1 MKRPDIIIGIDPDV
15 ESSGIAAL
23 NCNTRSVK
31 IGRKKF
37 PELIES
43 LKDLS
48 DSCKEKG
55 IPLLV
60 VVEASWLISHNW
72 HAGTIKGTR
81 AIAKTGYNVGKNLQV
96 GILIVE
102 YCKSIG
108 LDIKEQMPLKMLLI
122 LICTIKCLIKKKTKW
137 LIYTVIIGLI
147 PFLIRSIICLF
158 DNTSTISYW
167 INETDFIVFG
177 LVLNLSNINELED
190 KEFKDHLWKTKNIG
204 FSIVQIIFFSS
215 ILAIVT
221 YSNFKSITDLNI
233 LTVKICS
240 IILAVISFIFSY
252 SIFNRLNTIAS
263 HE

>member
-1 MKRPDIIIGIDPDV
+1 LSAGVILKKPASITDGVTTQFQGKNCLTNTWDLKFIEYLSDKMKRPDIIIGIDPDV

-81 AIAKTGYNVGKNLQV
+81 AIAKTGYNVGKNHQV

-108 LDIKEQMPLKMLLI
+108 LDIKEHMPLKKVWKSRDGKI
-122 LICTIKCLIKKKTKW
+122 
-137 LIYTVIIGLI
+137 
-147 PFLIRSIICLF
+147 SH
-158 DNTSTISYW
+158 DEISYFIPGLPKRTNAEERDAALLAW
-167 INETDFIVFG
+167 NEANFPIK
-177 LVLNLSNINELED
+177 I
-190 KEFKDHLWKTKNIG
+190 KT
-204 FSIVQIIFFSS
+204 
-215 ILAIVT
+215 
-221 YSNFKSITDLNI
+221 
-233 LTVKICS
+233 
-240 IILAVISFIFSY
+240 
-252 SIFNRLNTIAS
+252 
-263 HE
+263 